1 MVNWIIGGIVAAAVV
16 LACWVMIRDKKA
28 GKGSCGGDCSR
39 CSGGCHR

>member
-1 MVNWIIGGIVAAAVV
+1 MMNWIIGGAVALVAALAVY
-16 LACWVMIRDKKA
+16 VMVKDKKS